1 MLTSEVLTKGPKRAE
16 KAAQPPCWRA
26 EPEGRCGLTRREA
39 PCCHTIILVPRVGR
53 AKEGEVKVMESIPSA
68 SYSLTLRVEFPHE
81 AGALGKILTTIGDAD
96 GMVGAVDIVR
106 MRRDRTTRDITVNA
120 RDSEHG
126 QQVVQVVED
135 LPQVRVINVS
145 DRTFLMHLGGKIEVR
160 SKLQI
165 RTRDDLSMVYTPGV
179 ARVCRAI
186 ASDPERAFNLTVKRN
201 MVAVVSDGTAV
212 LGLGDI
218 GPRAAMPVMEGKAA
232 LFKQFANVDAFPI
245 CLDTK
250 DTDAIVE
257 TVKNLAPAFGGINLE
272 DISAPRC
279 FEIEERLKKDLDIP
293 VFHDD
298 QHGTAVV
305 VMAALINSLKIVG
318 KRLEDLRIVVNGVGA
333 SGVACAKIIMAAGA
347 TNIVGCDSRGI
358 VHEGREGLNP
368 SKQWFAE
375 HTNPEGRTGDL
386 SDAVRD
392 ADLFLGLSVPG
403 VLTVEHLES
412 MNEDPLLFVMA
423 NPDPEI
429 RPEVAL
435 GHARIIATGR
445 SDYPNQINNVL
456 CFPGIF
462 RGALDVRAREINE
475 DMKLAAAEAMA
486 GVISDEELSEDYII
500 PSVFDERVVSAV
512 ARTVAEAGR
521 SSGVAREAVQ
531 EEGNAIELP
540 LMS

>member
-1 MLTSEVLTKGPKRAE
+1 
-16 KAAQPPCWRA
+16 
-26 EPEGRCGLTRREA
+26 
-39 PCCHTIILVPRVGR
+39 
-53 AKEGEVKVMESIPSA
+53 MESIPSA
-68 SYSLTLRVEFPHE
+68 SYSLTLRVDFPHE
-81 AGALGKILTTIGDAD
+81 AGALGKILTTIGEAD
-96 GMVGAVDIVR
+96 GLVGAVDIVR
-106 MRRDRTTRDITVNA
+106 MREDRTTRDITVNA

-186 ASDPERAFNLTVKRN
+186 ASDQERAFNLTIKRN
-201 MVAVVSDGTAV
+201 TVAVVSDGTAV

-279 FEIEERLKKDLDIP
+279 FEVEERLKKDLDIP

-305 VMAALINSLKIVG
+305 VLAALINSLKIVD
-318 KRLEDLRIVVNGVGA
+318 KDFENLRIVVNGVGA

-347 TNIVGCDSRGI
+347 KNIVGCDSKGI
-358 VHEGREGLNP
+358 VHEGREDLNE
-368 SKQWFAE
+368 SKRWFAE
-375 HTNPEGRTGDL
+375 NTNPEGRTGDL
-386 SDAVRD
+386 PDAVAG
-392 ADLFLGLSVPG
+392 ADLFLGLSAPD
-403 VLTVEHLES
+403 VLTIEHVES
-412 MNEDPLLFVMA
+412 MKVDPIIFAMA

-429 RPEVAL
+429 RPEVAM
-435 GHARIIATGR
+435 GKARIIATGR

-462 RGALDVRAREINE
+462 RGALDVRAREIDE
-475 DMKLAAAEAMA
+475 PMKLAAAEAIA
-486 GVISDEELSEDYII
+486 GVIPAEDRSEDYII
-500 PSVFDERVVSAV
+500 PSVFDERVAP
-512 ARTVAEAGR
+512 AVAEAVANRAKETGMAR
-521 SSGVAREAVQ
+521 RIQERAETGLTTSSF
-531 EEGNAIELP
+531 
-540 LMS
+540 